1 MSTSRVV
8 IWTLTVKAEVTE
20 ISNPDQWEHLWF
32 DLHRRT
38 CVTCV
43 SCGYIKEWCWNKLTL
58 VFNLWLLGG
67 DMMLIIGIALS
78 CGVALLLIVLGL
90 LGKLGKLVVSLTVN
104 LSVRHCFCQ
113 QAGWW
118 WNLMHLLNQRSY
130 KCSCLLVFG
139 SRLYLCRLFQCRI
152 LTSYILINVKM

>member
-8 IWTLTVKAEVTE
+8 IWTLSQGRSDRNLKSWPMRASVVWP
-20 ISNPDQWEHLWF
+20 S
-32 DLHRRT
+32 LHRRT

-78 CGVALLLIVLGL
+78 CGVALLFVLGL